1 MTEGLYICEAAL
13 LSHKGHSINI
23 HSDRFVKV
31 SHQYDV
37 GFGLYIGSEERR
49 EVSYKL
55 SAWIGIVDA
64 FESEQRGLLGVGC
77 ETSCAAA
84 ALWDCAAVRCGT

>member
-1 MTEGLYICEAAL
+1 MTEGLYICETAR

-23 HSDRFVKV
+23 HSDRFVEV

-49 EVSYKL
+49 KVSYKL
-55 SAWIGIVDA
+55 SAWIRIIDA
-64 FESEQRGLLGVGC
+64 FELEQRGLLGVGS
-77 ETSCAAA
+77 ENACAAA
-84 ALWDCAAVRCGT
+84 ALWDLIGANDN